1 MSQTNAQKRKMAKKK
16 AREKHVKKMLN
27 LRNSQPYMFR
37 LDIEVDGQI
46 IPGVMK
52 FRKWAQV
59 LNHRETTEK
68 RRVAGEEI
76 AAGKVINLMNEKVVM
91 EIPGSKPKG
100 TAPDKIADGPKANP
114 DISAEQ
120 RAEEAMARLEAASG
134 K

>member
-16 AREKHVKKMLN
+16 ARERHVKKMIN
-27 LRNSQPYMFR
+27 LRNSQPYSFR
-37 LDIEVDGQI
+37 LDVEIDGQWV
-46 IPGVMK
+46 PGVMK
-52 FRKWAQV
+52 YRKWAQV
-59 LNHRETTEK
+59 LNHREITEK

-76 AAGKVINLMNEKVVM
+76 APGKVVELMTEKVVM

-100 TAPDKIADGPKANP
+100 TAPDKIAEGPKANP
-114 DISAEQ
+114 DVSAEQ